1 MVLKIGVNLFFIFK
15 IFHIFSFQ
23 PSPNPLFMRTVLQTS
38 IISIALLFTCYLADA
53 QINCTAGSFY
63 GFGSDGS
70 IYQLTLSGNTI
81 TLGSAQ
87 CPPVTTSRNGLA
99 IADLGSGSKFYSS
112 GTLVPPAGYD
122 VLEYASG
129 SWSSL
134 FANPYPNSI
143 HNSAGRGN
151 LLYYQY
157 IGSSNQTG
165 TARISRIFRFDG
177 NALPVVFEDSTVFM
191 KVADIAIDND
201 DNLYFFSDSI
211 PFPNTDVSQLNI
223 MSPSGVIIA
232 RYPVSFDGDN
242 AYGAFLQDSV
252 LYVGLG
258 PSNLTHPNTLLP
270 IIITGSVV
278 TVGTPIPMPHP
289 VIGGTIGNPIYLS
302 FSDLASCADA
312 FVNFE
317 PNTVGIQ
324 MPFAGV
330 PDIFP
335 NPVHNQLFIRDL
347 ANPGQLT
354 LYDLQNRIIL
364 EKTIGAGDSDLD
376 LSGIPS
382 GLYVMRLVNSDNFYN
397 HIIIKE

>member
-1 MVLKIGVNLFFIFK
+1 
-15 IFHIFSFQ
+15 
-23 PSPNPLFMRTVLQTS
+23 MRTSLFKKY
-38 IISIALLFTCYLADA
+38 ILLPALLLSFFFAEA
-53 QINCTAGSFY
+53 QIDCTAGSFY

-70 IYQLTLSGNTI
+70 IYQLTLSGNNI

-87 CPPVTTSRNGLA
+87 CPPVTTTRNGLA

-129 SWSSL
+129 NWSSL
-134 FANPYPNSI
+134 LSNPYPNSI

-157 IGSSNQTG
+157 IGSTNQTG
-165 TARISRIFRFDG
+165 NARFSRIFRFDG
-177 NALPVVFEDSTVFM
+177 NTLPVVFEDSTVFM
-191 KVADIAIDND
+191 KVADIAIDNN

-211 PFPNTDVSQLNI
+211 SYPNTDVSQLNI

-278 TVGTPIPMPHP
+278 TLGTPIPMPHP

-317 PNTVGIQ
+317 PNTVGLKNPVVNLPSIY
-324 MPFAGV
+324 
-330 PDIFP
+330 P
-335 NPVHNQLFIRDL
+335 NPVHDQLFIRDFFV
-347 ANPGQLT
+347 ASRVT
-354 LYDLQNRIIL
+354 LYDLQSRIIL
-364 EKTIGAGDSDLD
+364 EKTIGSGDSDLD
-376 LSGIPS
+376 LSGIPA
-382 GLYVMRLVNSDNFYN
+382 GLYVMRLINSENSGNF
-397 HIIIKE
+397 IIIKE